1 MVCRLGF
8 ARLVPWLVVAV
19 FQDPPAPG
27 GSCRSCRRGFPSPC
41 AGYPVPLETRILA
54 RSHPVSAFP
63 LVPLHVG
70 EGSTTRPVFPA
81 LVVPRVLCGVPFGWW
96 WVSPCARPGLRV
108 PAVSLV
114 PASWGSAPGSA
125 WSVETCARSVLDGSG
140 VPCRGVVTPMPLAR
154 HGRFSR
160 RRWPSRCWWGALRLP
175 GSGVGGGA
183 PRWCARVVFP
193 RVLSPG
199 IADWCPPAAV
209 PVTAVVV
216 SPMGQTP
223 PCRWWCVPFVAGV
236 TVTTCPVFL
245 GQTPGAYPRACWWCS
260 GRHVPHRCGGGRFI
274 VSVDGGERANHW

>member
-8 ARLVPWLVVAV
+8 ARIVPWLVVAV

-140 VPCRGVVTPMPLAR
+140 VPCRGVCDPHDAGATRQVFPASVAFPVLVGCPSVAGFRCWWWRSPLVCPGGVPPGAVAGDRRLVSACCRAGDRGGGFPHGADPLLPVVVRAVCCRRDGDHVPGVFGANPRGIPPGVLVVFRRACTPPLW
-154 HGRFSR
+154 GRLFHRFR
-160 RRWPSRCWWGALRLP
+160 RRW
-175 GSGVGGGA
+175 
-183 PRWCARVVFP
+183 
-193 RVLSPG
+193 
-199 IADWCPPAAV
+199 
-209 PVTAVVV
+209 
-216 SPMGQTP
+216 
-223 PCRWWCVPFVAGV
+223 
-236 TVTTCPVFL
+236 
-245 GQTPGAYPRACWWCS
+245 
-260 GRHVPHRCGGGRFI
+260 
-274 VSVDGGERANHW
+274 